1 MGASAWHANSLG
13 PTIFETMKIVLFGH
27 GKMGQLIEKLALNA
41 GHEVVLIVDEH
52 NRAGLTTAPLQLAD
66 VAIEFSTPDSAPA
79 NIRLCA
85 DAGLPVVVGT
95 TGWYAHFDEISAYVK
110 QKESALLPATNFS
123 LGVNLFFAMTEKLGA
138 LMQAHTQYQAR
149 IEETHHVHK
158 KDAPSGTAITAA
170 ERLLSEWKHASNW
183 SLDGI
188 IPHSL
193 PVIAH
198 RIDEVPGTH
207 EVIFS
212 NTVDEIRLTH
222 TAFNRE
228 GFASGALYAAQ
239 WLVGKKGVFS
249 MRDVL
254 GV

>member
-1 MGASAWHANSLG
+1 
-13 PTIFETMKIVLFGH
+13 MKIVLFGH
-27 GKMGQLIEKLALNA
+27 GKMGQLIEKIALEA
-41 GHEVVLIVDEH
+41 GHEVVLVVDEH
-52 NRAGLTTAPLQLAD
+52 NRKNLTSADLQQAD
-66 VAIEFSTPDSAPA
+66 VAIEFTTPEAAPA
-79 NIRLCA
+79 NMRLCA
-85 DAGLPVVVGT
+85 DAGVPVVVGT
-95 TGWYAHFDEISAYVK
+95 TGWYAHFDEISAYVA
-110 QKESALLPATNFS
+110 QKGSALLPATNFS

-138 LMQAHTQYQAR
+138 LMQPHTQYKAR

-170 ERLLSEWKHASNW
+170 ERLLSGWTQATAW
-183 SLDGI
+183 SLNGENPDA
-188 IPHSL
+188 L

-212 NTVDEIRLTH
+212 NAIDEIRLTH

-228 GFASGALYAAQ
+228 GFASGALFAAQ
-239 WLVGKKGVFS
+239 WLLGKKGVFS

>member
-1 MGASAWHANSLG
+1 
-13 PTIFETMKIVLFGH
+13 MKIALFGH
-27 GKMGQLIEKLALNA
+27 GKMGQLIERLALEA
-41 GHEVVLIVDEH
+41 GHEVVLVVDES
-52 NRAGLTTAPLQLAD
+52 NCNGISTADLQVAE
-66 VAIEFSTPDSAPA
+66 VAIEFTTPESAPA

-85 DAGLPVVVGT
+85 GVGLPVVVGT
-95 TGWYAHFDEISAYVK
+95 TGWYHQFDEISAYVK
-110 QKESALLPATNFS
+110 EKGSAMLPATNFS
-123 LGVNLFFAMTEKLGA
+123 LGVNLFFALTEKLGA
-138 LMQAHTQYQAR
+138 LMQPYEQYQAR

-170 ERLLSEWKHASNW
+170 ERLLSQWTHAVDW
-183 SLDGI
+183 SLHGEK
-188 IPHSL
+188 PNAL
-193 PVIAH
+193 PVFAH

-212 NTVDEIRLTH
+212 NAIDEIRLTH

-228 GFASGALYAAQ
+228 GFAAGALFAAQ

>member
-1 MGASAWHANSLG
+1 
-13 PTIFETMKIVLFGH
+13 MKIVLFGH
-27 GKMGQLIEKLALNA
+27 GKMGQLIERLAIDG
-41 GHEVVLIVDEH
+41 GHELVLIVDEH
-52 NRAGLTTAPLQLAD
+52 NRQTITTADLQRAD
-66 VAIEFSTPDSAPA
+66 VAIEFTSPEAAPA

-95 TGWYAHFDEISAYVK
+95 TGWYQHFDEIKTYV
-110 QKESALLPATNFS
+110 QQRNGAMLPATNFS

-138 LMQAHTQYQAR
+138 LMQPHAQYQAR

-170 ERLLSEWKHASNW
+170 ERLLSQWTQAADW
-183 SLDGI
+183 SLNGEK
-188 IPHSL
+188 PSSL

-212 NTVDEIRLTH
+212 NAIDEIRLTH

-228 GFASGALYAAQ
+228 GFAAGALFAAQ
-239 WLVGKKGVFS
+239 WLVGKQGVFS

>member
-1 MGASAWHANSLG
+1 
-13 PTIFETMKIVLFGH
+13 MKIVLFGH
-27 GKMGQLIEKLALNA
+27 GKMGQLIEKLAVEA
-41 GHEVVLIVDEH
+41 GHEVVLVVDES
-52 NRAGLTTAPLQLAD
+52 NREAISLADLQLAD
-66 VAIEFSTPDSAPA
+66 VAIEFTMPEAAPA

-95 TGWYAHFDEISAYVK
+95 TGWYHHFDELSAYVK
-110 QKESALLPATNFS
+110 ENGGALLPATNFS

-138 LMQAHTQYQAR
+138 LMQPYEQYQAR

-170 ERLLSEWKHASNW
+170 ERLLSQWTQAAAW
-183 SLDGI
+183 SLNGEK
-188 IPHSL
+188 PHTL

-212 NTVDEIRLTH
+212 NAIDEIRLTH

-228 GFASGALYAAQ
+228 GFAAGALYAAQ
-239 WLVGKKGVFS
+239 WIIGKKGVFT
-249 MRDVL
+249 VQNAL
-254 GV
+254 GL

>member
-1 MGASAWHANSLG
+1 
-13 PTIFETMKIVLFGH
+13 MKIVLFGH

-52 NRAGLTTAPLQLAD
+52 NRIGLTAADLQLAD
-66 VAIEFSTPDSAPA
+66 VAIEFTTPEAAPA

-85 DAGLPVVVGT
+85 DARLPVVVGT
-95 TGWYAHFDEISAYVK
+95 TGWYAHLEEISVYVK
-110 QKESALLPATNFS
+110 QKGSALLPATNFS

-138 LMQAHTQYQAR
+138 LMQPYAQYQAR

-170 ERLLSEWKHASNW
+170 ERLLSEWKHAANW
-183 SLDGI
+183 SLEGTV
-188 IPHSL
+188 PNSL

-212 NTVDEIRLTH
+212 NAIDEIRLTH
-222 TAFNRE
+222 TAFNRD
-228 GFASGALYAAQ
+228 GFASGALFAAQ
-239 WLVGKKGVFS
+239 WLAGKKGVFS

>member
-1 MGASAWHANSLG
+1 
-13 PTIFETMKIVLFGH
+13 MKIALFGH
-27 GKMGQLIEKLALNA
+27 GKMGQLIEKLAMEA
-41 GHEVVLIVDEH
+41 GHEVVLVVDET
-52 NRAGLTTAPLQLAD
+52 NRPYLKPADLQLAE
-66 VAIEFSTPDSAPA
+66 VAIEFTTPEAAPA

-95 TGWYAHFDEISAYVK
+95 TGWYHHFDEISAYVK
-110 QKESALLPATNFS
+110 EKDGALLPATNFS
-123 LGVNLFFAMTEKLGA
+123 LGVNLFFAMTERMGT
-138 LMQAHTQYQAR
+138 LMQPYKQYQAR
-149 IEETHHVHK
+149 IEETHHIHK

-170 ERLLSEWKHASNW
+170 ERLLSQWTQLADW
-183 SLDGI
+183 SLNGYE
-188 IPHSL
+188 PNTL

-212 NTVDEIRLTH
+212 NAIDEIRLTH
-222 TAFNRE
+222 TAFNRA
-228 GFASGALYAAQ
+228 GFASGALFAAQ
-239 WLVGKKGVFS
+239 WLCGKKGVFT

>member
-1 MGASAWHANSLG
+1 
-13 PTIFETMKIVLFGH
+13 MKIVLFGH

-41 GHEVVLIVDEH
+41 GHEVVLTVDES
-52 NRAGLTTAPLQLAD
+52 NRADLTSADLQHAD
-66 VAIEFSTPDSAPA
+66 VAIEFTTPEAAPA
-79 NIRLCA
+79 NICLCA
-85 DAGLPVVVGT
+85 DAGLPIVVGT
-95 TGWYAHFDEISAYVK
+95 TGWYDHFEEISNYVK
-110 QKESALLPATNFS
+110 QKGSALLPATNFS
-123 LGVNLFFAMTEKLGA
+123 LGVNLFFAMSEKLGA
-138 LMQAHTQYQAR
+138 LMQPHAQYQAR

-158 KDAPSGTAITAA
+158 KDAPSGTAITTA
-170 ERLLSEWKHASNW
+170 ERLLSTWKNASAW
-183 SLDGI
+183 SLDGSV
-188 IPHSL
+188 PNSL

-212 NTVDEIRLTH
+212 NTIDEIRLTH

-228 GFASGALYAAQ
+228 GFASGALFAAQ
-239 WLVGKKGVFS
+239 WLCGKKGVFT

>member
-1 MGASAWHANSLG
+1 
-13 PTIFETMKIVLFGH
+13 MKIVLFGY
-27 GKMGQLIEKLALNA
+27 GKMGQLIEKLALKA
-41 GHEVVLIVDEH
+41 GHEVVLIVDES
-52 NRAGLTTAPLQLAD
+52 NRAGLTAADLKLAD
-66 VAIEFSTPDSAPA
+66 VAIEFTTPEAAPA
-79 NIRLCA
+79 NILLCA

-95 TGWYAHFDEISAYVK
+95 TGWYAHFDEISSYVK
-110 QKESALLPATNFS
+110 QKGSALLPATNFS

-138 LMQAHTQYQAR
+138 LMQPHVQYQAR

-158 KDAPSGTAITAA
+158 KDAPSGTAITTA
-170 ERLLSEWKHASNW
+170 ERLLSTWKNALVW
-183 SLDGI
+183 SLDGAV
-188 IPHSL
+188 PNSL

-212 NTVDEIRLTH
+212 NAIDEIRLTH

-228 GFASGALYAAQ
+228 GFASGALFAAQ
-239 WLVGKKGVFS
+239 WLYGKKGVFTMS
-249 MRDVL
+249 DAL

>member
-1 MGASAWHANSLG
+1 
-13 PTIFETMKIVLFGH
+13 MKIVLFGH
-27 GKMGQLIEKLALNA
+27 GKMGQLIEKLALLA
-41 GHEVVLIVDEH
+41 QHEVVLVVDES
-52 NRAGLTTAPLQLAD
+52 NREVIAVSDLRAAD
-66 VAIEFSTPDSAPA
+66 VAIEFTTSEAAPA

-95 TGWYAHFDEISAYVK
+95 TGWYDSFDELSAYVK
-110 QKESALLPATNFS
+110 EREGALLPATNFS
-123 LGVNLFFAMTEKLGA
+123 LGVNLFFAITEKLGE
-138 LMQAHTQYQAR
+138 LMQPYQQYQPR

-158 KDAPSGTAITAA
+158 KDAPSGTAITTA
-170 ERLLSEWKHASNW
+170 ERLLSQWTHAASW
-183 SLDGI
+183 SLNGEK
-188 IPHSL
+188 PHTL

-212 NTVDEIRLTH
+212 NAIDEIRLTH

-228 GFASGALYAAQ
+228 GFASGALFAAQ
-239 WLVGKKGVFS
+239 WLVGKQGVFS

>member
-1 MGASAWHANSLG
+1 
-13 PTIFETMKIVLFGH
+13 MKIVLFGH
-27 GKMGQLIEKLALNA
+27 GKMGQLIEKLAVEA
-41 GHEVVLIVDEH
+41 SHEVVLVVDES
-52 NRAGLTTAPLQLAD
+52 NRDAISLADLQLAD
-66 VAIEFSTPDSAPA
+66 VAIEFTMPEAAPG
-79 NIRLCA
+79 NIRFCA
-85 DAGLPVVVGT
+85 DAGLPIVVGT
-95 TGWYAHFDEISAYVK
+95 TGWYHHFDELSAYVHEK
-110 QKESALLPATNFS
+110 GSAMLPATNFS
-123 LGVNLFFAMTEKLGA
+123 LGVNLFFAMTERLGA
-138 LMQAHTQYQAR
+138 LMQPYGQYQAR

-170 ERLLSEWKHASNW
+170 ERLLSQWTHAVSW
-183 SLDGI
+183 SLDGEQ
-188 IPHSL
+188 PHTL

-212 NTVDEIRLTH
+212 NAIDEIRLTH

-228 GFASGALYAAQ
+228 GFAAGALYAAQ
-239 WLVGKKGVFS
+239 WLIGKKGVFS